1 MATGEKIKIAR
12 KKAGLT
18 QKALAQKTGLAT
30 GTIQQYEYGDYKPKI
45 EQLRRIAAVLGVYIG
60 DLVDDWGNYSKE
72 GIEADW
78 GTPCVIA
85 HEDAIK
91 AGGYPLNESEK
102 LLLHNYRRLNPT
114 GQTKAVEQVQML
126 TKIPEYQKEPKG

>member
-45 EQLRRIAAVLGVYIG
+45 EQLRRIAAVLGVCIG
-60 DLVDDWGNYSKE
+60 DLVDDWENYSKE
-72 GIEADW
+72 EIEATR
-78 GTPCVIA
+78 GIPCVIA
-85 HEDAIK
+85 HEDVFK
-91 AGGYPLNESEK
+91 ADGYPLNQSEK
-102 LLLHNYRRLNPT
+102 LLLDNYRKLNPT
-114 GQTKAVEQVQML
+114 GQTKAVEQVEML

>member
-45 EQLRRIAAVLGVYIG
+45 EQLRKIAAALGVYIS
-60 DLVDDWGNYSKE
+60 DLVDDWGAYSKE
-72 GIEADW
+72 EIESDW
-78 GTPCVIA
+78 ENSGGMA
-85 HEDAIK
+85 HKEAIET
-91 AGGYPLNESEK
+91 GGYPLNDSEK
-102 LLLHNYRRLNPT
+102 PLLNNYRRLNLT
-114 GQTKAVEQVQML
+114 GQQKADNYVEDL
-126 TKIPEYQKEPKG
+126 TKIPEYQKEE